1 MASGQQQAAG
11 LGARVGQ
18 PLAAVQRRQRDAA
31 RQWKAAARGA
41 VQGLRDAA
49 RNAPALARPLDRV
62 GQLREGARSR
72 ARLQLPVLW
81 MDDRSEP
88 SRQRRL
94 SDRQENRVGLQEPA
108 RPERAGSGAVH
119 QAAGISQRVEQHPEG
134 HMTRRD
140 FITQALAVS
149 AAVPALARAQT
160 AKNPLAVRVGM
171 TDWNLGQRGDIGKIA
186 LAREIG
192 LDGIQVSLQFP
203 TDGRTPTLRDPAT
216 QAAFR
221 RAALDN
227 GIQICSL
234 AIGSPGKSRLP
245 LHTNPAA
252 AILLT
257 EAVEVARN
265 LGTNNILLPILG
277 DSHIDMTSQ
286 TQVDTFVAMM
296 KEVAR
301 YAEKYDVVVAIEDW
315 ISAEDN
321 IRLLDAIGSNAIA
334 VYYDAHNIVLR
345 VKDIYAEPKLLGRRI
360 NQIHVKNAN
369 MLLSTPGG
377 RLDWPRMAKE
387 FYDIGYRG
395 WYVLETNSPTNDIVA
410 DTRANIEY
418 VKKTFR
424 IPPLA

>member
-1 MASGQQQAAG
+1 MS
-11 LGARVGQ
+11 
-18 PLAAVQRRQRDAA
+18 
-31 RQWKAAARGA
+31 
-41 VQGLRDAA
+41 
-49 RNAPALARPLDRV
+49 
-62 GQLREGARSR
+62 
-72 ARLQLPVLW
+72 
-81 MDDRSEP
+81 
-88 SRQRRL
+88 
-94 SDRQENRVGLQEPA
+94 
-108 RPERAGSGAVH
+108 
-119 QAAGISQRVEQHPEG
+119 
-134 HMTRRD
+134 MTRRD
-140 FITQALAVS
+140 FVKHAAIAS
-149 AAVPALARAQT
+149 AARPAIARAQAAGPVQT
-160 AKNPLAVRVGM
+160 KEAINPLPVRVGM
-171 TDWNLGQRGDIGKIA
+171 TDWNLGQRGDITKIA

-203 TDGRTPTLRDPAT
+203 TDGKTPTLRDPRT

-221 RAALDN
+221 RAALEN

-257 EAVEVARN
+257 EAVEVAHN

-286 TQVDTFVAMM
+286 TQVNLFVGMM

-301 YAEKYDVVVAIEDW
+301 YAEKYEVVVSLEDW

-321 IRLLDAIGSNAIA
+321 IKLLTAIGSDYVAI
-334 VYYDAHNIVLR
+334 YYDAHNIVSR
-345 VKDIYAEPKLLGRRI
+345 VKDLKDIYAEPKLLGRRI
-360 NQIHVKNAN
+360 HQVHVKNAN
-369 MLLSTPGG
+369 MLLSSPGG
-377 RLDWPRMAKE
+377 KLDWVRMAQE

-395 WYVLETNSPTNDIVA
+395 WYVLETGSPSEDIVS

-424 IPPLA
+424 MPLPLA